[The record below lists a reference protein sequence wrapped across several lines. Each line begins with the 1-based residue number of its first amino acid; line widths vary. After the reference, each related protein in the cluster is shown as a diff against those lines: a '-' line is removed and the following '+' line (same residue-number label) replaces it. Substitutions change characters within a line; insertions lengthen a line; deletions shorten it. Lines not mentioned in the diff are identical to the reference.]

1 MKDKNSNI
9 EVLKI
14 ICMINIIIHHSFAH
28 SILQIDLSNIN
39 FIILYVIN
47 IFGKIS
53 NNIFILITGYF
64 MINKKIKPMHIVK
77 IVLETWFYSY
87 AILII
92 SALVFKKINID
103 DVINSLVPILS
114 NSEWFVTDYILLYLS
129 IPIIN
134 KMIKIINEKEYK
146 YIISFCVIV
155 FSILPTIKLLE
166 GYFSSYI
173 WFIILYLIGGYLR
186 INNDSCK
193 ELIEKSNILA
203 PLLGIVII
211 GIMISGIKFRLMTIE
226 LNNFVFLIFSISV
239 FGIFIKRESFSNK
252 IINSISSSVLGIYLI
267 HDNVILR
274 KKIWEF
280 FDINTHLKS
289 ETFFLYEIM
298 VVITIFFICLVIDQI
313 RIHLIEKPVLKKI
326 DILIKKYSKRKEN
339 KIVLKKECQI

>member
-14 ICMINIIIHHSFAH
+14 ICMINIIVHHSFAH

-155 FSILPTIKLLE
+155 FS
-166 GYFSSYI
+166 
-173 WFIILYLIGGYLR
+173 
-186 INNDSCK
+186 
-193 ELIEKSNILA
+193 
-203 PLLGIVII
+203 
-211 GIMISGIKFRLMTIE
+211 
-226 LNNFVFLIFSISV
+226 
-239 FGIFIKRESFSNK
+239 NK

-289 ETFFLYEIM
+289 ESFFLYEIM

-313 RIHLIEKPVLKKI
+313 RIHLIEKPVLKRI
-326 DILIKKYSKRKEN
+326 DFLIKKYSKREEN